1 MADIQLTKPA
11 ANQTQTVTSAADAR
25 FVLNFSTGDAK
36 LSKSENGEN
45 LVMTFDDG
53 AKIEV
58 EGFYTTFNKDSLP
71 TLQVGGA
78 DITGEQLAAVLGED
92 LMPAAGPGTGQAAA
106 QGGRFRSFADADLN
120 GGIDRL
126 NGLDIGFDGAAQQED
141 SPEGYYA
148 LADEATVADEV
159 APEPTPTPVPGPTPG
174 PTPTPEPAPTPEPIP
189 EPKAYNLKLYDTNS
203 EKLGDFYEYSSALG
217 DSGGTVY
224 RGGLGAPDPEQPTT
238 SNGDE
243 LPASLVI
250 RSSEGVRNISIN
262 GVTVVENGTLVDGVT
277 LTTSNGVLTFKSFGA
292 WTDGAKNAS
301 EGFRL
306 DYIFTLK
313 EDSGPDY
320 HKFDVSIT
328 DNAGHSTTGA
338 IGINVVKNAAED
350 HAARLGLDTIAGDAP
365 PADFVPTGGSID
377 STPTWGWKGDV
388 FVGGDR
394 LDSDFIGN
402 KIHTINDKSY
412 SDTADH
418 KANILIGVDGSGW
431 VESLDNVAGYKDVK
445 SQRNITTG
453 NTDRNV
459 TVNGSYIDAGDG
471 NDTITA
477 VSRYGG
483 TSIKNSVFDGDEG
496 KDLLWLG
503 TQEGGE
509 FTLINSRVD
518 GGKDDDLIRINSH
531 NTSAYT
537 VRGVVVDGGE
547 GNDYIQFNVI
557 YPKAYGGQPTV
568 HDQHS
573 VNVIADTRIEGNDG
587 NDVIKIAANAK
598 DASFVVSKTL
608 VDGGEGEDLLYVNG
622 VTLEQSLVDGGA
634 GNDTIV
640 LEGVKIDGETEIHGG
655 AGNDLLD
662 AANQTVGVRLF
673 GDSGDDEL
681 KGGAGADTLY
691 GGDGSDTLYGGAG
704 NDVLYGGDGNDVLY
718 GGDGNDYLHGG
729 SGVDEIS
736 GGAGNDL
743 IVYDIVDS
751 KLDGGEGIDFV
762 LASDTDLTMDKLLN
776 GWQGG
781 PLDGP
786 HAENV
791 EVLIK
796 GGDALKL
803 TSVEQMASEYGIT
816 VDGDKLKLD
825 TSKWTEQADG
835 SYTFKD
841 GADLTLEVNGNS
853 MVADASSDLSQ
864 AVFALTTGHGG

>member
-106 QGGRFRSFADADLN
+106 RHGRFRTFADADLI

-126 NGLDIGFDGAAQQED
+126 NGLDIGFDGAAQQDD
-141 SPEGYYA
+141 SPENYYA
-148 LADEATVADEV
+148 IADEATVAEEV
-159 APEPTPTPVPGPTPG
+159 TPEPT
-174 PTPTPEPAPTPEPIP
+174 P
-189 EPKAYNLKLYDTNS
+189 EPKAYNLKLYNTNS
-203 EKLGDFYEYSSALG
+203 AKLGDFYEYSSAHG

-224 RGGLGAPDPEQPTT
+224 RGGLGASGPEQPTT
-238 SNGDE
+238 SNGE

-277 LTTSNGVLTFKSFGA
+277 LTTSDGVLTFKSFGA

-313 EDSGPDY
+313 EDSGPDDY

-338 IGINVVKNAAED
+338 IGINVVGNAAED
-350 HAARLGLDTIAGDAP
+350 HAARLGLNTIAGGAP
-365 PADFVPTGGSID
+365 DADFAPTGGSIGF
-377 STPTWGWKGDV
+377 SETWRWKDGV
-388 FVGGDR
+388 FAGGDR
-394 LDSDFIGN
+394 LDSN
-402 KIHTINDKSY
+402 TINNKSY
-412 SDTADH
+412 SDKAGHD
-418 KANILIGVDGSGW
+418 ANILIGVDSSGW
-431 VESLDNVAGYKDVK
+431 VDSQDTVAGKVVESK
-445 SQRNITTG
+445 SNITTG
-453 NTDRNV
+453 VTDKNV
-459 TVNGSYIDAGDG
+459 YVNGSRIDAGDG

-477 VSRYGG
+477 VSRAKNNDGG
-483 TSIKNSVFDGDEG
+483 THIENSVFDGGEG
-496 KDLLWLG
+496 EDLLWLG
-503 TQEGGE
+503 TQEGGK
-509 FTLINSRVD
+509 FTLINSRVN
-518 GGKDDDLIRINSH
+518 GGGDNDIIRINQH
-531 NTSAYT
+531 TTREYT

-547 GNDYIQFNVI
+547 GDDYIQFNALYAGDYSI
-557 YPKAYGGQPTV
+557 V

-573 VNVIADTRIEGNDG
+573 VNVIADTRIEGGKGD
-587 NDVIKIAANAK
+587 DVIKINANAK

-608 VDGGEGEDLLYVNG
+608 VDGGEGDDLLYVKG

-673 GDSGDDEL
+673 GDSGNDVL
-681 KGGAGADTLY
+681 KGGAGGDTLY
-691 GGDGSDTLYGGAG
+691 GGDGNDT
-704 NDVLYGGDGNDVLY
+704 LYGGDGNDILYGGDGNDILY

-729 SGVDEIS
+729 SGVDEIY

-751 KLDGGEGIDFV
+751 KLDGGAGIDFV

-803 TSVEQMASEYGIT
+803 TSVEQMAREYGIT
-816 VDGDKLKLD
+816 VDGNKLTLG
-825 TSKWTEQADG
+825 TSMWTGQADG
-835 SYTFKD
+835 SFTFKS

-853 MVADASSDLSQ
+853 MATDPSSDMNHV
-864 AVFALTTGHGG
+864 VFALATGHGG